1 VVRHE
6 YRLLLRA
13 GGVLLL
19 LVVAVVVT
27 GVYNVSA
34 RSGHF
39 GVTAWF
45 LHFAMRQSA
54 RTHSAGIEVPELDE
68 RDRVIRGA
76 THFAVAC
83 APCHGAPGDRSLNIA
98 DFMTPPAPRLGPLID
113 NWRQRELFW
122 VVERGIKYTGMPA
135 WPTAERPDE
144 VWDVVAFLRVLP
156 RLDATG
162 YRALAFADGAAPLT
176 GGADPA
182 FTAALEECAMCHGY
196 DGLGRAGAEFPV
208 LAGQH
213 EEYLL
218 SSLEAYAEGRRASG
232 TMQLVAARLDETVRE
247 RLALYFARQPVP
259 ELAPFAADPD
269 RVAEGA
275 VIAAAGIP
283 ERGIPDCNHC
293 HGEPPVAENPFI
305 PRLAGQP
312 EWYLEVQLHL
322 WRSGMRG
329 GGPYATLMRQA
340 ADRLEPEDISAI
352 AAYYAA
358 LPRHP
363 LP

>member
-1 VVRHE
+1 VRHD
-6 YRLLLRA
+6 YRLMFRA

-19 LVVAVVVT
+19 LIAAVVMT

-54 RTHSAGIEVPELDE
+54 RTYSAGIEVPELDA

-83 APCHGAPGDRSLNIA
+83 APCHGAPGDRSLNVA

-113 NWRQRELFW
+113 DWRLRELFW

-135 WPTAERPDE
+135 WPTPVRPDE

-156 RLDATG
+156 RLDADG
-162 YRALAFADGAAPLT
+162 YRSIAFAGGATPLT
-176 GGADPA
+176 GGPYPA
-182 FTAALEECAMCHGY
+182 FDAALAECAMCHGY
-196 DGLGRAGAEFPV
+196 DGLGRAGAGFPV

-218 SSLEAYAEGRRASG
+218 SSLEAYAEGERASG
-232 TMQLVAARLDETVRE
+232 TMQLVSARLDGAVRE
-247 RLALYFARQPVP
+247 RLARYFARQSADVVTPSA
-259 ELAPFAADPD
+259 LDAA
-269 RVAEGA
+269 RVASGA
-275 VIAAAGIP
+275 VIAATGVP

-312 EWYLEVQLHL
+312 AWYLETQLHL
-322 WRSGMRG
+322 WRSGHRG
-329 GGPYATLMRQA
+329 GGPYARLMREA
-340 ADRLEPEDISAI
+340 ADRLEPEEIRAL
-352 AAYYAA
+352 AAYYAV
-358 LPRHP
+358 LPRQP
-363 LP
+363 R